1 MGKFFGN
8 RGKIVRRFGQNLFGN
23 IKFDRILSRR
33 PNAPGVHGAARARK
47 KSSEYGRQLLEK
59 QKLKIA
65 YGLKEKQFR
74 LAFKEAARRGGITGK
89 NLLCIL
95 ESRLDNVI
103 YRMGWAP
110 TRSAARQLVSHGHL
124 KVNGRRVNI
133 ASFEVGQNMVVSIK
147 DSERSKKLVK
157 TNIELSRHEIADWL
171 DVDNNA
177 LQTKVIRV
185 PISDDIVS
193 IADEQMIVELYSK

>member
-8 RGKIVRRFGQNLFGN
+8 RGKIVRRFGQNIFGN

-33 PNAPGVHGAARARK
+33 PNAPGIHGAAKVRK
-47 KSSEYGRQLLEK
+47 KLSEYGRQLVEK

-74 LAFKEAARRGGITGK
+74 LAFKEAARREGITGK
-89 NLLCIL
+89 NLLCFL

-110 TRSAARQLVSHGHL
+110 TRSSARQLVSHGHI

-133 ASFEVGQNMVVSIK
+133 ASFEMKQYMSVSVK
-147 DSERSKKLVK
+147 ESDRSKQLIK
-157 TNIELSRHEIADWL
+157 TNIELSRHEVADWL
-171 DVDNNA
+171 DIDNNT
-177 LQTKVIRV
+177 LQTKIIRV
-185 PISDDIVS
+185 PKSDDILS